1 MNAFS
6 FLSIICYLSCSCNAH
21 AFLQP
26 AVFVVVSGV
35 FLNDTILVGTAA
47 IAEICA

>member
-6 FLSIICYLSCSCNAH
+6 FLSIICYLLCSCNAR
-21 AFLQP
+21 AFQP

-35 FLNDTILVGTAA
+35 FLNDTIHARTAV